1 MLSESLRIKDN
12 LLIEGADRA
21 GLIQLMKWSPT
32 GLLWALNPDEML
44 CGHRGKAPAVEELMT
59 RVHVKYYRTQLLAFA
74 IEDFRGPWFSR
85 ILHERYGLRELEI
98 ARHGVFKSQNGVEV
112 DMDITE
118 RIALARFAPSSGG
131 NLIHVLLVDHA
142 PEPWSIALM
151 RDPPDEGPPKC

>member
-1 MLSESLRIKDN
+1 
-12 LLIEGADRA
+12 
-21 GLIQLMKWSPT
+21 
-32 GLLWALNPDEML
+32 ML